1 MTRGL
6 TRRGLMALIGGA
18 PVAACAGVPHG
29 AALSSARP
37 PAPPPFA
44 HGVASGDAEARRVV
58 IWTRLTLP
66 EATGAAEAAWEISED
81 PAFTRLSASGRA
93 ATGPGCDWTV
103 KVDANGLAPGTAYF
117 YRFRCGDALSPTG
130 RTKTLPEG
138 KAERLRLAAVS
149 CAHLA
154 HGYFNA
160 YDHIAR
166 RSDLDAVIHLGDYLY
181 SQKAGGFAGAPD
193 EIAGRVHRPAQEAAT
208 LADYRMRHAQ
218 YKEDPALQA
227 LHAAHPVYAIWDDH
241 EFANDASRSGAPGHE
256 GDAESWRARQAAAL
270 KAWHE
275 WMPVREAEGDPARRY
290 MTARFGDLATICF
303 LETRASARDGSIGF
317 DAMASQAA
325 DEHGIAALQAVFAD
339 VARQKLGPDQLARLE
354 QDFRSSGNGWLI
366 LANPT
371 LMAEV
376 KTPDVRPYLSPDAL
390 AELKARW
397 PEAEGFLAA
406 VEHGLPLLPDSWD
419 GYAAERERLY
429 AALAATGRRD
439 ALVLT
444 GDTHSWWVNTLS
456 SADGSPVG
464 VELAVSSVSAPSA
477 LGPRLIGGRSRDLAL
492 LVTRDN
498 PSVRYVSGE
507 THGYLDLELGPE
519 EGMARFMAVDSV
531 AGPDYRVSEQ
541 ARFRLSRKEGQL
553 KTGGPRGLG
562 LRQRWLFR

>member
-6 TRRGLMALIGGA
+6 TRRGLMVLLGGA
-18 PVAACAGVPHG
+18 PVAACAGMPQS
-29 AALSSARP
+29 ALLNSARP
-37 PAPPPFA
+37 PTPPPFA

-58 IWTRLTLP
+58 IWTRVSQP
-66 EATGAAEAAWEISED
+66 QVAAVDWEVSD
-81 PAFTRLSASGRA
+81 DRTFSRLAASGRLITDA
-93 ATGPGCDWTV
+93 NRDWTV
-103 KVDANGLAPGTAYF
+103 KADAGGLRPGTAYF
-117 YRFRCGDALSPTG
+117 YRFRCGGAVSPVG

-154 HGYFNA
+154 HGYFNV

-166 RSDLDAVIHLGDYLY
+166 RSDLDAVIHLGDYFY

-193 EIAGRVHRPAQEAAT
+193 EIAGRVHRPAHEAAT
-208 LADYRMRHAQ
+208 LTDYRARHAQ

-241 EFANDASRSGAPGHE
+241 EFANDASRTGAPGHE
-256 GDAESWRARQAAAL
+256 GDAESWRTRQTAAL

-275 WMPVREAEGDPARRY
+275 WMPVREAGGDPARRY

-303 LETRASARDGSIGF
+303 LETRASARDASIGF
-317 DAMASQAA
+317 GAMAAQAA
-325 DEHGIAALQAVFAD
+325 DADGIAALKAVFTD
-339 VARQKLGPDQLARLE
+339 EPRQKLGPDQLALLG

-371 LMAEV
+371 LMADV
-376 KTPDVRPYLSPDAL
+376 RTPDVRPYLSPDAL

-397 PEAEGFLAA
+397 SEAEGFLAA
-406 VEHGLPLLPDSWD
+406 AEHGLPLLPDSWD

-429 AALAATGRRD
+429 AALAAAGRRD

-456 SADGSPVG
+456 SADGSPAG

-477 LGPRLIGGRSRDLAL
+477 LGSRLIGNRSRDLAL

-498 PSVRYVSGE
+498 PAVRYVSGE
-507 THGYLDLELGPE
+507 THGYLDLELGPD
-519 EGMARFMAVDSV
+519 EGMARFLAVDSV
-531 AGPDYRVSEQ
+531 AGPDYRVFEE
-541 ARFRLSRKEGQL
+541 ARFRLSRKEGRL

-562 LRQRWLFR
+562 LRQRWLFRA